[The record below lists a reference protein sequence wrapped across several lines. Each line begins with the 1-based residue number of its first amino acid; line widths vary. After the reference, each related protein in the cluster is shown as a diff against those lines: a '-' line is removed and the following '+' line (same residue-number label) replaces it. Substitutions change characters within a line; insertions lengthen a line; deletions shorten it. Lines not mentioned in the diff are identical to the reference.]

1 MTSER
6 KQRILA
12 PAAPVKD
19 PAPRV
24 SSRKVSTACSNCRLK
39 KARCSGTAPCDSCV
53 KHDLECNID
62 EATDSRRKIHL
73 KRKIDSLEG
82 DRDLFVQVLEILR
95 NGGVTRVHSL
105 LQLIRSNASLEELQ
119 LFCEDKLN
127 ATSTLDSTVD
137 EVRLSDEFV
146 VKIPR
151 RVLNIKR
158 LADQPVFRV
167 PAIPWTRITDDDH
180 FVSHLISIY
189 FTWRYPCF
197 PCLDQNLFIRDM
209 KTAKL
214 SSQFCS
220 PFLVNAILADACAYS
235 DFAEAYEVPNDP
247 STRGLHFYKE
257 AKRCF
262 EQEDGHSTIATVQ
275 GLAVLSTCACL
286 MGKDRRGWIYQG
298 QLAYA
303 AKELECTF
311 RTVSS
316 GSLTEASDIRRVI
329 ELTLWG
335 LYNMTIASAFA
346 YQKPPLIEKPSRP
359 CPPSTHDNDD
369 PLWHPYPHDNDGLQ
383 AHYMCYFHSLSDL
396 TAIVDDWC
404 TLLFDGF
411 TKPPPNEIQDM
422 EIKVR
427 KRLAV
432 WEKSLRTC
440 LRIETGRVILPHV
453 LCLHMYY
460 HNICITI
467 SELAKAAE
475 HGAENQHRGPQESSL
490 SSARHIAGLMEMHRS
505 SWGIDMFPACYI
517 HWIAVSM
524 FTLMGQLDVLANQE
538 AFINLCVAAKVASRR
553 WPLARGTLRTV
564 QVTAKRLG
572 VRLPPETDTLFL
584 DFEKEIWGPKGRNGL
599 SSLYPNFAVLT
610 GSLRN
615 EAVEMD
621 KFLEKEDSLEA
632 LDLAEDDEMI
642 S

>member
-1 MTSER
+1 MTAER

-127 ATSTLDSTVD
+127 AASTLDSTVD
-137 EVRLSDEFV
+137 EVRLSDESV

-158 LADQPVFRV
+158 LADQPVFR
-167 PAIPWTRITDDDH
+167 
-180 FVSHLISIY
+180 
-189 FTWRYPCF
+189 
-197 PCLDQNLFIRDM
+197 
-209 KTAKL
+209 
-214 SSQFCS
+214 
-220 PFLVNAILADACAYS
+220 AYS

-303 AKELECTF
+303 AKELECTL

-427 KRLAV
+427 KRLAA

-440 LRIETGRVILPHV
+440 LRIETGGVILPHV

-490 SSARHIAGLMEMHRS
+490 SSARHIAGLMEIHRS

-564 QVTAKRLG
+564 QITAKRLG

-632 LDLAEDDEMI
+632 LDLAEDEEMI

>member
-39 KARCSGTAPCDSCV
+39 KARCSGTAPCNSCV

-158 LADQPVFRV
+158 LADQPVFR
-167 PAIPWTRITDDDH
+167 
-180 FVSHLISIY
+180 
-189 FTWRYPCF
+189 
-197 PCLDQNLFIRDM
+197 
-209 KTAKL
+209 
-214 SSQFCS
+214 
-220 PFLVNAILADACAYS
+220 AYS

-303 AKELECTF
+303 AKELECTL

-427 KRLAV
+427 KRLA
-432 WEKSLRTC
+432 
-440 LRIETGRVILPHV
+440 
-453 LCLHMYY
+453 
-460 HNICITI
+460 
-467 SELAKAAE
+467 LAKAAD

-490 SSARHIAGLMEMHRS
+490 SSARHIAGLMELHRS

-564 QVTAKRLG
+564 QITAKRLG
-572 VRLPPETDTLFL
+572 VKLPPETDTLFL
-584 DFEKEIWGPKGRNGL
+584 DFEKEIWEPKGRNGL

>member
-39 KARCSGTAPCDSCV
+39 KARCSGTAPCNSCV

-180 FVSHLISIY
+180 LVSHLISIY

-303 AKELECTF
+303 AKELECTL

-404 TLLFDGF
+404 TLLFDSF

-427 KRLAV
+427 KRLASNV
-432 WEKSLRTC
+432 
-440 LRIETGRVILPHV
+440 
-453 LCLHMYY
+453 
-460 HNICITI
+460 
-467 SELAKAAE
+467 LAKAAE

-490 SSARHIAGLMEMHRS
+490 SSARHIAGLMELHRS

-564 QVTAKRLG
+564 QITAKRLG
-572 VRLPPETDTLFL
+572 VKLPPETDTLFL

>member
-158 LADQPVFRV
+158 LADQPVFR
-167 PAIPWTRITDDDH
+167 
-180 FVSHLISIY
+180 
-189 FTWRYPCF
+189 
-197 PCLDQNLFIRDM
+197 
-209 KTAKL
+209 
-214 SSQFCS
+214 
-220 PFLVNAILADACAYS
+220 AYS

-303 AKELECTF
+303 AKELECTL

-432 WEKSLRTC
+432 WEESLRTC

>member
-19 PAPRV
+19 PVPRA
-24 SSRKVSTACSNCRLK
+24 SARKVSTACSNCRLK

-62 EATDSRRKIHL
+62 EATDSRRKINL

-105 LQLIRSNASLEELQ
+105 LQLIRSNPSLEELQ
-119 LFCEDKLN
+119 LFVEDKLKDIS
-127 ATSTLDSTVD
+127 ALDSTID

-180 FVSHLISIY
+180 FVSHLVSLY

-197 PCLDQNLFIRDM
+197 PCLDQDMFIRDM

-235 DFAEAYEVPNDP
+235 DFAEAYEVPSDP
-247 STRGLHFYKE
+247 STRGLHFYNE

-262 EQEDGHSTIATVQ
+262 EQEDGHSTLATVQ
-275 GLAVLSTCACL
+275 GLAVLSTCACF

-298 QLAYA
+298 QLAFA
-303 AKELECTF
+303 AKELQRTL

-316 GSLTEASDIRRVI
+316 GSSNEASDIRRVTD
-329 ELTLWG
+329 LTLWG
-335 LYNMTIASAFA
+335 LYNMTIATAFA

-359 CPPSTHDNDD
+359 CPPSFHDNDG
-369 PLWHPYPHDNDGLQ
+369 PLWHPYPHDGDVLQ
-383 AHYMCYFHSLSDL
+383 GHYMCYFNGLSEL
-396 TAIVDDWC
+396 TTIVDDWC

-411 TKPPPNEIQDM
+411 TNPTPDEVQDM
-422 EIKVR
+422 KNKVR
-427 KRLAV
+427 KRLEV
-432 WEKSLRTC
+432 WKKTLKPC
-440 LRIETGRVILPHV
+440 LRIEIGRVILPHV

-467 SELAKAAE
+467 TELAKTAE
-475 HGAENQHRGPQESSL
+475 HGTQERHLRPKEMSL
-490 SSARHIAGLMEMHRS
+490 SAARQIAGLMEIHRS
-505 SWGIDMFPACYI
+505 TWGIDIFPASHI
-517 HWIAVSM
+517 HWIAVAM
-524 FTLMGQLDVLANQE
+524 FTLLGQLDVSANQE

-564 QVTAKRLG
+564 QVTAKKLG
-572 VRLPPETDTLFL
+572 VRLPPETDALFI
-584 DFEKEIWGPKGRNGL
+584 DFEREIWGPRGRNGL

-610 GSLRN
+610 GTLRN
-615 EAVEMD
+615 EVVEMD
-621 KFLEKEDSLEA
+621 KFLEKEDDLEA
-632 LDLAEDDEMI
+632 LDLAEDDEMVL
-642 S
+642 

>member
-1 MTSER
+1 
-6 KQRILA
+6 
-12 PAAPVKD
+12 
-19 PAPRV
+19 
-24 SSRKVSTACSNCRLK
+24 
-39 KARCSGTAPCDSCV
+39 
-53 KHDLECNID
+53 
-62 EATDSRRKIHL
+62 
-73 KRKIDSLEG
+73 
-82 DRDLFVQVLEILR
+82 
-95 NGGVTRVHSL
+95 
-105 LQLIRSNASLEELQ
+105 
-119 LFCEDKLN
+119 
-127 ATSTLDSTVD
+127 
-137 EVRLSDEFV
+137 
-146 VKIPR
+146 
-151 RVLNIKR
+151 
-158 LADQPVFRV
+158 
-167 PAIPWTRITDDDH
+167 
-180 FVSHLISIY
+180 
-189 FTWRYPCF
+189 
-197 PCLDQNLFIRDM
+197 M

-220 PFLVNAILADACAYS
+220 PFLVNAILADSCAYS

-303 AKELECTF
+303 AKELECTL

-467 SELAKAAE
+467 SELAKAAD

-490 SSARHIAGLMEMHRS
+490 SSARHIAGLMELHRS

-564 QVTAKRLG
+564 QITAKRLG
-572 VRLPPETDTLFL
+572 VKLPPETDTLFL
-584 DFEKEIWGPKGRNGL
+584 DFEKEIWEPKGRNGL

>member
-137 EVRLSDEFV
+137 EVRLPDEFV

-158 LADQPVFRV
+158 LADQPVFR
-167 PAIPWTRITDDDH
+167 
-180 FVSHLISIY
+180 
-189 FTWRYPCF
+189 
-197 PCLDQNLFIRDM
+197 
-209 KTAKL
+209 
-214 SSQFCS
+214 
-220 PFLVNAILADACAYS
+220 AYS
-235 DFAEAYEVPNDP
+235 DFAEACEVPNDP

-303 AKELECTF
+303 AKELECTL

-490 SSARHIAGLMEMHRS
+490 SSARHIAGLMEIHRS

-564 QVTAKRLG
+564 QITAKRLG

>member
-39 KARCSGTAPCDSCV
+39 KARCSGTAPCNSCV

-158 LADQPVFRV
+158 LADQPVFR
-167 PAIPWTRITDDDH
+167 
-180 FVSHLISIY
+180 
-189 FTWRYPCF
+189 
-197 PCLDQNLFIRDM
+197 
-209 KTAKL
+209 
-214 SSQFCS
+214 
-220 PFLVNAILADACAYS
+220 AYS

-275 GLAVLSTCACL
+275 GLAVLSTWYDPFVFQLLYDLEVLMMRFSACL

-303 AKELECTF
+303 AKELECTL

-490 SSARHIAGLMEMHRS
+490 SSARHIAGLMELHRS

-564 QVTAKRLG
+564 QITAKRLG
-572 VRLPPETDTLFL
+572 VKLPPETDTLFL